1 MKSRI
6 LKAVINDI
14 EQEWLVPN
22 SIFISWVQGQ
32 LVIKSTTI
40 KLRTDVQVFLRQHN
54 VHVTELIDSKE
65 LIVDPLYLDEL
76 SLSEANI
83 TTSELL
89 DRLHE
94 EEL

>member
-6 LKAVINDI
+6 LKAVIDDI

-22 SIFISWVQGQ
+22 STFISWVQGQ
-32 LVIKSTTI
+32 LVIKSTII

-65 LIVDPLYLDEL
+65 LIIDPLYLDEL

>member
-6 LKAVINDI
+6 LKVVIDDI
-14 EQEWLVPN
+14 EKEWLVPG
-22 SIFISWVQGQ
+22 STFISWIQGQ

-40 KLRTDVQVFLRQHN
+40 KLRTEIQSFLRSHEI
-54 VHVTELIDSKE
+54 HVTELIDSKE
-65 LIVDPLYLDEL
+65 LVVDPLYLDEL

>member
-6 LKAVINDI
+6 LKAVIDDI

-22 SIFISWVQGQ
+22 STFISWVQGQ

-40 KLRTDVQVFLRQHN
+40 KLRTDIQVFLRQHN